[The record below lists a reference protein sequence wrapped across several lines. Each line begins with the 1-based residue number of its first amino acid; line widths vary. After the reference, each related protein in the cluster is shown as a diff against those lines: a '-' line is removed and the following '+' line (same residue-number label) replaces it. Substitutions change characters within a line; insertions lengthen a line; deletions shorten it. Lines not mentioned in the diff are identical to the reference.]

1 MTEPPRLELYLR
13 SLAPATGRDQQ
24 DRVVRRLHDLDGDG
38 RIKGFDV
45 RLCGDCV
52 CPRAETART
61 DPGRR
66 LLRRYERFAEWAEEA
81 GYDLTGFER
90 REVDSVLTG
99 TTVTG
104 IAFPRMVLAEYRN
117 GSLTFV
123 APAADDSKT
132 VTVQDRLDEYL

>member
-13 SLAPATGRDQQ
+13 SLAPATGRDEQ
-24 DRVVRRLHDLDGDG
+24 DRVVRRLYDLDDDG

-66 LLRRYERFAEWAEEA
+66 LLRRYERFEEWAEEA
-81 GYDLTGFER
+81 GYDLAGFER

-99 TTVTG
+99 ATVTG
-104 IAFPRMVLAEYRN
+104 VAFPRMVLAEYRG

-123 APAADDSKT
+123 APATDESGT
-132 VTVQDRLDEYL
+132 VTVRDRLGEYS

>member
-1 MTEPPRLELYLR
+1 VTEPPRLELYLR
-13 SLAPATGRDQQ
+13 SLAPATGRDEQ
-24 DRVVRRLHDLDGDG
+24 DRVVQRLHDLDDDD

-66 LLRRYERFAEWAEEA
+66 LLGRYERFEEWAEGA
-81 GYDLTGFER
+81 GYDLAGFQR

-104 IAFPRMVLAEYRN
+104 IAFPRMVLAEYRG

-123 APAADDSKT
+123 APAANGTET
-132 VTVQDRLDEYL
+132 VTVRDRLDEYA

>member
-24 DRVVRRLHDLDGDG
+24 DRVVRRLYDLDDSG

-61 DPGRR
+61 DPGRQ
-66 LLRRYERFAEWAEEA
+66 LLRRYERFEEWADDA
-81 GYDLTGFER
+81 GYDLAGFER
-90 REVDSVLTG
+90 REVESMLTG

-104 IAFPRMVLAEYRN
+104 IAFPRMSLAEYRG

-123 APAADDSKT
+123 APAADGSET

>member
-1 MTEPPRLELYLR
+1 
-13 SLAPATGRDQQ
+13 
-24 DRVVRRLHDLDGDG
+24 
-38 RIKGFDV
+38 
-45 RLCGDCV
+45 
-52 CPRAETART
+52 
-61 DPGRR
+61 
-66 LLRRYERFAEWAEEA
+66 
-81 GYDLTGFER
+81 
-90 REVDSVLTG
+90 VLTG